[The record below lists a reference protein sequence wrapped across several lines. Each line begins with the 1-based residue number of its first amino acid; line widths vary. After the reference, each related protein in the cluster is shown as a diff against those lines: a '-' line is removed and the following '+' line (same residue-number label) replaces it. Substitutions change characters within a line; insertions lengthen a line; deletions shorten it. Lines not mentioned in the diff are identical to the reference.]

1 VTSTDIVIKGTGE
14 LATPDSINAY
24 LSRIVEQLPD
34 QDEGDAYGIL
44 AQIIN
49 SEGIDDIDSPWQSAG
64 MKKYNGY
71 AVEIRSIKKM
81 PSEIPGGLAWYLLCE
96 GIVMESGEY
105 KAFTTSASAVLAQ
118 LLVVWDRGLFPY
130 QCYIR
135 IAKKPTKKG
144 FYPMHLETYRGGAL
158 VDLEG
163 EATATAH
170 HIPASRGNARPGRR
184 AEAPFDPQTAA
195 DAQASDERRTAQSAQ

>member
-1 VTSTDIVIKGTGE
+1 MSGTDIVLKGTGE
-14 LATPDSINAY
+14 LATPESINEY
-24 LSRIVEQLPD
+24 LSRIVEKLPD

-49 SEGIDDIDSPWQSAG
+49 AESLEDLDSPWQSAG
-64 MKKYNGY
+64 MKAYDGY

-81 PSEIPGGLAWYLLCE
+81 PSDIPGGLDWYLLCE
-96 GIVMESGEY
+96 GIVMETGEY
-105 KAFTTSASAVLAQ
+105 KAFSTSASAVLAQ
-118 LLVVWDRGLFPY
+118 LLVAYDRGYFPY

-158 VDLEG
+158 VDLG
-163 EATATAH
+163 ENPMGGPH
-170 HIPASRGNARPGRR
+170 RIPASRGNRGPGRR
-184 AEAPFDPQTAA
+184 PEAPFDPQTTA
-195 DAQASDERRTAQSAQ
+195 DAQASDERRTAARQQ